1 MRDKVWHVIKN
12 IIFYLLVILL
22 GGYILVEAFLPS
34 QTMNIFRFKSFV
46 VVSASMEPDINVNDL
61 VIIVKV
67 DPEKLEVGDAISF
80 YTYLPTNQVD
90 GEGDTIYLRSVVTHY
105 LRDIQ
110 SSGDSLIYKT
120 QGAIADPL
128 DYDEWNDINGDPV
141 EITESDIIGKVALVI
156 PFIGI
161 IMKIFYNPIL
171 LLLIAINGYF
181 VSSVRLMP
189 LLCLS

>member
-90 GEGDTIYLRSVVTHY
+90 DEGDTIYLRSVVTHY

-171 LLLIAINGYF
+171 LLLIAINILI
-181 VSSVRLMP
+181 VVVIIKVIKKK
-189 LLCLS
+189 

>member
-90 GEGDTIYLRSVVTHY
+90 DEGDTIYLRSVVTHY

-171 LLLIAINGYF
+171 LLLIGINILI
-181 VSSVRLMP
+181 VVVIIKVIKKK
-189 LLCLS
+189 

>member
-171 LLLIAINGYF
+171 LLLIAINILI
-181 VSSVRLMP
+181 VVVIIKVIKKK
-189 LLCLS
+189 

>member
-1 MRDKVWHVIKN
+1 MEHKAWHTIKN

-90 GEGDTIYLRSVVTHY
+90 DEGDTIYLRSVVTHY

-171 LLLIAINGYF
+171 LLLIAINILI
-181 VSSVRLMP
+181 VVVIIKVIKKK
-189 LLCLS
+189 

>member
-1 MRDKVWHVIKN
+1 MKHKAWHTIKN

-46 VVSASMEPDINVNDL
+46 VVSPSMEPDIHVNDL

-67 DPEKLEVGDAISF
+67 DAENLEVGDAISF
-80 YTYLPTNQVD
+80 YTYLPTTSVD

-105 LRDIQ
+105 LGDIQ
-110 SSGDSLIYKT
+110 TSGDTLIYKT
-120 QGAIADPL
+120 QGATADPL

-141 EITESDIIGKVALVI
+141 EITEDDIIGKVALVI
-156 PFIGI
+156 PFVGI
-161 IMKIFYNPIL
+161 IIKILYNPIL
-171 LLLIAINGYF
+171 LLLIAVNIAI
-181 VSSVRLMP
+181 VVVIIKVIKKK
-189 LLCLS
+189 

>member
-1 MRDKVWHVIKN
+1 MKHKAWHVIKN
-12 IIFYLLVILL
+12 IIFYLLVIIL
-22 GGYILVEAFLPS
+22 GGYILIEAFLPS

-46 VVSASMEPDINVNDL
+46 VVSASMEPDININDL

-67 DPEKLEVGDAISF
+67 DAEKLEVGDAISF

-90 GEGDTIYLRSVVTHY
+90 GEGDTVYLRSVVTHY
-105 LRDIQ
+105 LGDIQ
-110 SSGDSLIYKT
+110 TSGDSLIYKT
-120 QGAIADPL
+120 QDATADPL

-156 PFIGI
+156 PLIGI

-171 LLLIAINGYF
+171 LILIAINILI
-181 VSSVRLMP
+181 VVVIIKVIKKK
-189 LLCLS
+189 

>member
-90 GEGDTIYLRSVVTHY
+90 DEGDTIYLRSVVTHY

-171 LLLIAINGYF
+171 LLLIAINILI
-181 VSSVRLMP
+181 VIVIIKVIKKK
-189 LLCLS
+189 